1 MVASIDASDLA
12 AKVMLL
18 MATVKTPAAAARPS
32 RRDRADATRL
42 RVVKSAYDLFCERGY
57 AGTMLADVAQRAG
70 VAVATVR
77 FIFHTKA
84 ELLSRVFDF
93 AVMGEEPLPPE
104 EQEWYVQMAAEPD
117 LVPALHHLVA
127 GEGAINIRATPLN
140 TSVRATAES
149 DPDTAR
155 VWAFHEQLRA
165 GAHRAILEI
174 LVAKSALRDGLTPEK
189 ATHLLLFYLGSD
201 AYRPLVLDLG
211 WTHEEWVDWAVATIA
226 LELFATDSE

>member
-1 MVASIDASDLA
+1 VRL
-12 AKVMLL
+12 
-18 MATVKTPAAAARPS
+18 S

-42 RVVKSAYDLFCERGY
+42 RIVKAAYDLFCERGY
-57 AGTMLADVAQRAG
+57 AGTTLADVAQRSG

-77 FIFHTKA
+77 FVFHTKP

-104 EQEWYVQMAAEPD
+104 EQEWYVRMVAEPD
-117 LVPALHHLVA
+117 LVPTLRHLVA

-140 TSVRATAES
+140 TSVRATADS

-155 VWAFHEQLRA
+155 VWAFHEQMRA
-165 GAHRAILEI
+165 RAHRAILEI
-174 LVAKSALRDGLTPEK
+174 LVAKSPLRDGMTPER

-211 WTHEEWVDWAVATIA
+211 WTHEGWVDWAVATLA

>member
-1 MVASIDASDLA
+1 
-12 AKVMLL
+12 
-18 MATVKTPAAAARPS
+18 MATVKTPAGAVRLS

-42 RVVKSAYDLFCERGY
+42 RIVKAAYDLFCERGY
-57 AGTMLADVAQRAG
+57 AGTTLADVAQRSG

-77 FIFHTKA
+77 FVFHTKA

-93 AVMGEEPLPPE
+93 AVMGDDGPLPPE
-104 EQEWYVQMAAEPD
+104 EQEWYARMTAEPN
-117 LVPALHHLVA
+117 LVMALRHLVT
-127 GEGAINIRATPLN
+127 GEGTINVRATPLN
-140 TSVRATAES
+140 TIVRATAES

-155 VWAFHEQLRA
+155 VWAFHERLRA

-174 LVAKSALRDGLTPEK
+174 LVAKSPLRDGLSPER

-201 AYRPLVLDLG
+201 AYRPLVHDFG
-211 WTHEEWVDWAVATIA
+211 WKHEEWVDWTVATIA

>member
-1 MVASIDASDLA
+1 MPQ
-12 AKVMLL
+12 
-18 MATVKTPAAAARPS
+18 MATVKTPAGAVRLS

-42 RVVKSAYDLFCERGY
+42 RIVKAAYDLFCERGY
-57 AGTMLADVAQRAG
+57 AGTTLADVAQRSG

-77 FIFHTKA
+77 FVFHTKP

-93 AVMGEEPLPPE
+93 AVMGEDGPLPPE
-104 EQEWYVQMAAEPD
+104 EQEWYARMTAEPD
-117 LVPALHHLVA
+117 LVTALRHLVT
-127 GEGAINIRATPLN
+127 GEGTINVRATPLN
-140 TSVRATAES
+140 TIVRATAES

-155 VWAFHEQLRA
+155 VWAFHEQMRA
-165 GAHRAILEI
+165 RAHRAILEI
-174 LVAKSALRDGLTPEK
+174 LVAKSPLRDGLTPER

-201 AYRPLVLDLG
+201 AYRPLVHDFG